1 MHSSSTVIIHV
12 RAQQG
17 YYLEQACTKCTY
29 GRHISIERKVDIY
42 MGLGVK
48 FLIFSPCVH
57 LEMYFET
64 VRFVHI
70 LLDFSRNKNVYRGV
84 VIRAMHA
91 RDSWLY

>member
-1 MHSSSTVIIHV
+1 
-12 RAQQG
+12 
-17 YYLEQACTKCTY
+17 
-29 GRHISIERKVDIY
+29 

-57 LEMYFET
+57 KEMYFEA

-70 LLDFSRNKNVYRGV
+70 LLDFSQKKNVYRGV
-84 VIRAMHA
+84 LIRGMHA